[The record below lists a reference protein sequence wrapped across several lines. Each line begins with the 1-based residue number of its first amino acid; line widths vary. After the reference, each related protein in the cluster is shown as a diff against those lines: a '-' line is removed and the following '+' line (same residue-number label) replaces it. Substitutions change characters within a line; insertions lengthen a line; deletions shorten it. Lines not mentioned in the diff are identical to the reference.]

1 MGVGSALEA
10 AASALT
16 AFDTAIR
23 VVSHNIANADT
34 PGYSRRRVTLSTTTP
49 PDQTR
54 AGYIGRGV
62 DVTSV
67 ERLAAENLVQDLHRK
82 TADLSDFSTRLPVL
96 QQLERLLSPESF
108 SLSAVIDNFWN
119 AWDDLAN
126 MPEGQAQRSALVA
139 TAQTLARYFHDIDS
153 EMGYILTDLSD
164 QVQAGLTKVN
174 NLAASIAELNEQIR
188 QAETV
193 GLSADD
199 YRDQRD
205 GLLEEMSQ
213 YITNAYVE
221 DDKGRVTVY
230 LPNGKTLVQE
240 SDAYSLAWDDGDITW
255 SGDGGTI
262 TDEITGG
269 KLGAW
274 LNLRDVVIPEY
285 QANLDSLT
293 QGIIREVN
301 RLHAQ
306 GVGLE
311 ALTQTT
317 GTYAVSDEDAAL
329 ASAASGLT
337 YYAEITD
344 GYFNV
349 LVYDANGDVDTNRID
364 VTTNTTLTDLA
375 GQLDTITGL
384 TASISQGRLALTRET
399 GYSFAFGEV
408 NSNALMALGVNTFM
422 QGDSAGTIEVSSF
435 IVDHHT
441 HICAGLVDTQT
452 GEIAPGDNSNALNIA
467 ELRQTQVSMDL
478 WRYSRG
484 QNPTS
489 QTVSTSL
496 NGFLA
501 SIAGDLGV
509 LVNDYQASEDFST
522 MIVNQLHDLIGQVS
536 GVNLDEELIDL
547 LKYQRGYQAAA
558 RVIVAADE
566 MLQTLIEL

>member
-1 MGVGSALEA
+1 MGVFSGLGA
-10 AASALT
+10 ASSALT
-16 AFDTAIR
+16 AFDIAIR
-23 VVSHNIANADT
+23 VVSHNIANVDT
-34 PGYSRRRVTLSTTTP
+34 PGYSRRRVTLTTTTP
-49 PDQTR
+49 PDHIR
-54 AGYIGRGV
+54 AGYVGRGV
-62 DVTSV
+62 SV
-67 ERLAAENLVQDLHRK
+67 ASIERLVEENLVQDLHRK
-82 TADLSDFSTRLPVL
+82 TADLSDFSTRLPIL
-96 QQLERLLSPESF
+96 QQLEGLLSPGSF
-108 SLSAVIDNFWN
+108 SLPAVVDGFWN

-139 TAQTLARYFHDIDS
+139 TGQTLARYFHDIDS
-153 EMGYILTDLSD
+153 EMSYILTDLGD
-164 QVQAGLTKVN
+164 QIQAGLTKVN
-174 NLAASIAELNEQIR
+174 NLADNIAVLNSQIR
-188 QAETV
+188 QAETA
-193 GLSADD
+193 GLSAAD

-213 YITNAYVE
+213 YIANAYIE
-221 DDKGRVTVY
+221 DDKGEVTVY

-240 SDAYSLAWDDGDITW
+240 SEAYSLTWYDGDITW
-255 SGDGGTI
+255 SGNEGVI

-274 LNLRDVVIPEY
+274 LTLRDVVIPEC

-301 RLHAQ
+301 RLHTQ

-337 YYAEITD
+337 DYAEITD
-344 GYFNV
+344 GYFKV
-349 LVYDANGDVDTNRID
+349 FVYDANGDVATDRVD

-375 GQLDTITGL
+375 GQLDAITGL
-384 TASISQGRLALTRET
+384 TASISQGKLALTRET

-422 QGDSAGTIEVSSF
+422 QGDGASNIEVNSF
-435 IVDHHT
+435 IVDNHA
-441 HICAGLVDTQT
+441 HICAGAVDTKT
-452 GEIAPGDNSNALNIA
+452 GEIAPGDNSNALSIA

-478 WRYSRG
+478 WRYSRD

-496 NGFLA
+496 HGYLA
-501 SIAGDLGV
+501 SIIGDLGV
-509 LVNDYQASEDFST
+509 LVNDYQASEDFNT
-522 MIVNQLHDLIGQVS
+522 MINNQLRELIGQVS

-547 LKYQRGYQAAA
+547 LKYQRGFQVAA
-558 RVIVAADE
+558 RVIAAADE
-566 MLQTLIEL
+566 ILQTLIQV